1 MNNSKNIGQTDTIFA
16 LATAPGRSGVAVMR
30 ISGSDTDHIIRKLTQ
45 RKLPKPRKAVL
56 RKLIDSETSPIDE
69 ALVFWFPKPNSFT
82 GEDVAEFHTHGSPA
96 VCEALSAALFE
107 SGLRQAQPGEFTK
120 RAFQNGKMDLT
131 EAEGL
136 ADLIDANTEGQRHQ
150 ALRQMKGGL
159 RDTYEGWRSQIL
171 DALAFV
177 EGEIDF
183 PDEDDVPDALALRAG
198 PGLQTL
204 EKQLSEALSQSARG
218 ETVRHGV
225 DIAIIGAPNAGKSS
239 LINRLSGKDTAIVS
253 DVAGTTRD
261 VVEAHFELAGLPV
274 RVSDTAGLRKTED
287 KIEAEG
293 VRRALA
299 RAEDADLRVLV
310 VDLSKDHTTTGY
322 DRLTD
327 NDIVVFNKSDLGFGK
342 PDLTHI
348 VSRETFVL
356 SSLTGEGFAQFIT
369 ALEDAVQNRFGA
381 TEQAGLTRARH
392 RDCVERARA
401 SILGAHH
408 NLTVAPELAGV
419 ELRAALHAVKELA
432 GETDIE
438 AVLDRV
444 FSSFC
449 IGK

>member
-1 MNNSKNIGQTDTIFA
+1 MNNLSKSGRGDTIFA

-30 ISGSDTDHIIRKLTQ
+30 ISGPETDTVIRELTQ
-45 RKLPKPRKAVL
+45 NPLPIPRKAVL
-56 RKLIDSETSPIDE
+56 RQLVDGAKSPLDE
-69 ALVFWFPKPNSFT
+69 ALVVWFPGPHSFT
-82 GEDVAEFHTHGSPA
+82 GEDISEFHIHGSPA
-96 VCEALSAALFE
+96 VTEALSNTLYAN
-107 SGLRQAQPGEFTK
+107 GLRQAEPGEFSK

-159 RDTYEGWRSQIL
+159 RETYEGWRSQIL

-183 PDEDDVPDALALRAG
+183 PDEDDVPDALAQRAG
-198 PGLQTL
+198 PGLVTL
-204 EKQLSEALSQSARG
+204 EERVREALVQSARG
-218 ETVRHGV
+218 ERVRHGV

-239 LINRLSGKDTAIVS
+239 IINRISGKEAAIVS
-253 DVAGTTRD
+253 EEAGTTRD
-261 VVEAHFELAGLPV
+261 VVEVHMELAALPV
-274 RVSDTAGLRKTED
+274 RISDTAGLREAQN

-293 VRRALA
+293 VRRALS
-299 RAEDADLRVLV
+299 RAGDADIRVLV
-310 VDLSKDHTTTGY
+310 VDAQYRTVEIGFDKLEAGDFVVYNKNDLDLSGSTAEK
-322 DRLTD
+322 
-327 NDIVVFNKSDLGFGK
+327 
-342 PDLTHI
+342 I
-348 VSRETFVL
+348 VSRETFSL
-356 SSLTGEGFAQFIT
+356 SAETGDGFPEFVS
-369 ALEDAVQNRFGA
+369 ALEVAVKGRFGS

-392 RDCVERARA
+392 RDCAERALAAIAKARE
-401 SILGAHH
+401 
-408 NLTVAPELAGV
+408 NLSAAPELSGA
-419 ELRAALHAVKELA
+419 ELRLALHAVKELA